1 MSLFLT
7 TDGKSF
13 SSLEEAQTN
22 VLAMCAE
29 VDKFHAFYVQ
39 EVKLLPEGH
48 WQHFSKFETPSEHA
62 TKFHAAAEDAWFC
75 VYDPLSGE
83 SSYVQGKA
91 ATAAML
97 DVGFPVYL
105 THLGKTRIFQ
115 HTGEVPADDDSGFW
129 PYIEIQ
135 A

>member
-1 MSLFLT
+1 MSSFLT

-13 SSLEEAQTN
+13 SSLEEAQAN

-48 WQHFSKFETPSEHA
+48 WQHFEKFETPSDHA
-62 TKFHAAAEDAWFC
+62 TKFYAAADAAWFC

-83 SSYVQGKA
+83 SSYVQGKS
-91 ATAAML
+91 ATAAIL
-97 DVGFPVYL
+97 DTGFPVYL

-115 HTGEVPADDDSGFW
+115 HTGEVSANDDSGFW
-129 PYIEIQ
+129 PYVEIQ